1 MKPITVFTGLNSTGK
16 SSVLQSVLV
25 LNKELTLNG
34 IRYLE
39 NVNSTFFVEKYL
51 HKCRNL
57 HCMRNGE
64 RGG

>member
-1 MKPITVFTGLNSTGK
+1 MIKKLGLKGFKNIQNEEFLMKPITVFTGLNSTGK

-39 NVNSTFFVEKYL
+39 SVNSTFS
-51 HKCRNL
+51 R
-57 HCMRNGE
+57 
-64 RGG
+64 

>member
-39 NVNSTFFVEKYL
+39 SVNSTFS
-51 HKCRNL
+51 R
-57 HCMRNGE
+57 
-64 RGG
+64 